1 MKRLFLIIIGVLLYV
16 NGVAQDDVIT
26 KYFSDYE
33 RRDDFTTIIITS
45 KMFEL
50 IAQIPESE
58 DEEDVMNVI
67 RKLNGLKI
75 LTSSEYPERA
85 ELSRKA
91 VKIISDKGF
100 EELMIIKE
108 GDEEI
113 QFLIHEKDGHI
124 SEFVML
130 IAEDEDGDFFLM
142 SMTGNLDLKD
152 ISRLSK
158 TLDIDGFEH
167 LDKVDN

>member
-1 MKRLFLIIIGVLLYV
+1 MKRLIIIIIGVLLYTS
-16 NGVAQDDVIT
+16 GFSQEDVIS
-26 KYFSDYE
+26 KYFSEYE

-45 KMFEL
+45 KMFQL

-58 DEEDVMNVI
+58 DDEDVMNVI

-75 LTSSEYPERA
+75 LTSSEYPQRA
-85 ELSRKA
+85 ELSRNA
-91 VKIISDKGF
+91 VKIITDKGF

-108 GDEEI
+108 GEEEI
-113 QFLIHEKDGHI
+113 KFLIHEQDGHI

-130 IAEDEDGDFFLM
+130 IAEDDDGDFFLM
-142 SMTGNLDLKD
+142 SMTGNLQLED

-167 LDKVDN
+167 LEKVDK

>member
-1 MKRLFLIIIGVLLYV
+1 MKRLIIIIIGALLYT
-16 NGVAQDDVIT
+16 NGFSQEDVIT
-26 KYFSDYE
+26 KYFGEYE

-91 VKIISDKGF
+91 VQIISDKGF

-108 GDEEI
+108 GEEEI
-113 QFLIHEKDGHI
+113 KFLIHEDDGHI

-130 IAEDEDGDFFLM
+130 IAEDDDGDFFLM
-142 SMTGNLDLKD
+142 TMTGNLQLED